1 VEGVCED
8 DGEMNTQEITLKRWT
23 MDEAEREGCA
33 IATIERRFQRGWY
46 NATLNVRRVNKR
58 VVYVQVRED

>member
-1 VEGVCED
+1 
-8 DGEMNTQEITLKRWT
+8 MNTQEITLKRWT